1 MGWKPKLN
9 AVCGRCGRSHGLFAT
24 CVARGGR
31 KQPLKLTVSYGRC
44 PKCRRSYGPGG
55 ALTHA
60 CAPKSDFGRRKKAFE
75 AEQAKRERDAKRK
88 ARPKHDYA
96 ECSDGECKRALCV
109 AYKAGRELGDLEG
122 HERGWQQGYARGLI
136 ERVRESRLGP
146 HGSPSGNSRRPGRL
160 GRGRV
165 LLADEAVPLRGP
177 VRAVQGHGAALPP
190 RCPPRPPRRS
200 QGAQAEAP
208 EVSGERLV
216 KGAGVDP
223 GDGEILG
230 EYTDDQP
237 GRRTYHGSNPKWEIA
252 KSLGKMRRMAGTPKP
267 APWSRVKRRP

>member
-31 KQPLKLTVSYGRC
+31 KQPLKLTVSYGKC

-75 AEQAKRERDAKRK
+75 AEQAKREREARRK
-88 ARPKHDYA
+88 ARPKHDYT
-96 ECSDGECKRALCV
+96 ECSDGECKRSLCV

-146 HGSPSGNSRRPGRL
+146 HGSRTGNLRRPGRL
-160 GRGRV
+160 GRICV
-165 LLADEAVPLRGP
+165 LLADEAVSLRRA
-177 VRAVQGHGAALPP
+177 VRALRGHGAALPP
-190 RCPPRPPRRS
+190 RRPP
-200 QGAQAEAP
+200 GPPGHGEGPPEAARGP
-208 EVSGERLV
+208 VGLARPAPGWSLV
-216 KGAGVDP
+216 
-223 GDGEILG
+223 
-230 EYTDDQP
+230 T
-237 GRRTYHGSNPKWEIA
+237 HGSD
-252 KSLGKMRRMAGTPKP
+252 RRGAFSFLLPLDFLPLKG
-267 APWSRVKRRP
+267 